1 MNGKRKLIYSNQQ
14 SGSAFV
20 VTLVIMVILSAVI
33 AGLSRDVRL
42 DLDIT
47 GNIRKKDEAFNWA
60 ESSLSL
66 TEEVVASLVEV
77 RDGTNASATLSKTMD
92 FGSSTFDVDSAM
104 KTGETRA
111 WGNRTLTLQEANKT
125 LANTDVEYLGN
136 RQAEGGSIIIA
147 AGYEGVGKGAASG
160 VGVSMYYLISANGTV
175 RTGNGRQRIREVYR
189 YAGR

>member
-1 MNGKRKLIYSNQQ
+1 VQKECICSNQQ

-66 TEEVVASLVEV
+66 TEEVVASLIEV
-77 RDGTNASATLSKTMD
+77 RDGTAASASISKTMD
-92 FGSSTFDVDSAM
+92 FGSSSFDVASSLN
-104 KTGETRA
+104 TGEARA

-136 RQAEGGSIIIA
+136 RQTEGGSIIIA

-160 VGVSMYYLISANGTV
+160 GAVSMYYLIAANGTV